1 MEHIRNM
8 LEERE
13 SLTAEYERD
22 NEQLRAELALMKHQ
36 QGEGFILIFSILKT
50 VFVVNN
56 VPRSF
61 VLACFSNSIILILFL
76 DQLPHLSN
84 VQYITV

>member
-13 SLTAEYERD
+13 SLAAENERD

-36 QGEGFILIFSILKT
+36 QGEFE
-50 VFVVNN
+50 
-56 VPRSF
+56 
-61 VLACFSNSIILILFL
+61 LILVL
-76 DQLPHLSN
+76 
-84 VQYITV
+84 T

>member
-36 QGEGFILIFSILKT
+36 QGEGFILILSFLRL
-50 VFVVNN
+50 FVVNN
-56 VPRSF
+56 VHSF
-61 VLACFSNSIILILFL
+61 VLVCVSNSIILILFL
-76 DQLPHLSN
+76 HYTYFSVSLD
-84 VQYITV
+84 

>member
-1 MEHIRNM
+1 MGFFKVENYVEHIRNM

-36 QGEGFILIFSILKT
+36 QGEGFILIL
-50 VFVVNN
+50 
-56 VPRSF
+56 SF
-61 VLACFSNSIILILFL
+61 LRMCS
-76 DQLPHLSN
+76 
-84 VQYITV
+84 